1 MNTPST
7 VHGSEGAEGKS
18 HGTTRVK
25 LRYGSEEQRLLTM
38 FYCQDLHLTD
48 TPQSIHHYIHPEP

>member
-7 VHGSEGAEGKS
+7 VHGSEGAEGKP

-25 LRYGSEEQRLLTM
+25 LCDGSEEQRLM
-38 FYCQDLHLTD
+38 FYYQELHLTD
-48 TPQSIHHYIHPEP
+48 TPQSIHHYIQPGP